1 MPSTNLPTNIFPVLL
16 SVKFRNINHIKSF
29 YGKFRMQEKSVTS
42 LWLGSIMVF
51 AQRTLDWSNSLKMP
65 LSFLCIEVKSVR
77 KKADPGIGRMICL
90 SNFVQP

>member
-1 MPSTNLPTNIFPVLL
+1 
-16 SVKFRNINHIKSF
+16 
-29 YGKFRMQEKSVTS
+29 MQEKSVTS

-65 LSFLCIEVKSVR
+65 LSFLCIEVESVR

>member
-1 MPSTNLPTNIFPVLL
+1 
-16 SVKFRNINHIKSF
+16 
-29 YGKFRMQEKSVTS
+29 MQEKSFTS

-51 AQRTLDWSNSLKMP
+51 TQRTLDWSNSLKMP

-90 SNFVQP
+90 SPVHSVRFALGSLHSECQRLAAGRPNLDPYMTYLSKSL